1 MQEPATN
8 KKLSIQQENNSIVQH
23 AVYEII
29 LHENKKLSAKDE
41 THNTIHSKFN
51 ENDLYDID
59 KMSLDKKQ

>member
-23 AVYEII
+23 AVYGII
-29 LHENKKLSAKDE
+29 LHENNSAKDE
-41 THNTIHSKFN
+41 THNTIYSKFN